1 MVQVISGYGRPHD
14 RCHDRFYRYPHIANV
29 ISQRH
34 FALMIPIPAGCAR
47 FLCYGW
53 IITGVVFVLGLNKN
67 GEDLS
72 GAGLL
77 AIGLGVLGLYVTRPR
92 KD

>member
-1 MVQVISGYGRPHD
+1 
-14 RCHDRFYRYPHIANV
+14 
-29 ISQRH
+29 
-34 FALMIPIPAGCAR
+34 MIRLPVGCAR

-53 IITGVVFVLGLNKN
+53 IITGVVFLLGLNKN

-72 GAGLL
+72 GAGML
-77 AIGLGVLGLYVTRPR
+77 ALGAGLLGLYVTRPR

>member
-1 MVQVISGYGRPHD
+1 
-14 RCHDRFYRYPHIANV
+14 
-29 ISQRH
+29 
-34 FALMIPIPAGCAR
+34 MIPIPAGCAR

-53 IITGVVFVLGLNKN
+53 IITGVVFVLGLN
-67 GEDLS
+67 
-72 GAGLL
+72 

>member
-1 MVQVISGYGRPHD
+1 
-14 RCHDRFYRYPHIANV
+14 
-29 ISQRH
+29 
-34 FALMIPIPAGCAR
+34 MIPIPAGCAR

-53 IITGVVFVLGLNKN
+53 ITTGILFLLGVNKN

-72 GAGLL
+72 GAG
-77 AIGLGVLGLYVTRPR
+77 AFAVITGLLGLYVTRPR

>member
-1 MVQVISGYGRPHD
+1 
-14 RCHDRFYRYPHIANV
+14 
-29 ISQRH
+29 
-34 FALMIPIPAGCAR
+34 MIPIPAGCAR

-53 IITGVVFVLGLNKN
+53 IITGVCFVLGLNKN

>member
-1 MVQVISGYGRPHD
+1 MHGEQIDVVILE
-14 RCHDRFYRYPHIANV
+14 
-29 ISQRH
+29 
-34 FALMIPIPAGCAR
+34 ALVAALAELPVEQGE
-47 FLCYGW
+47 
-53 IITGVVFVLGLNKN
+53 VFVLGLNKN

-72 GAGLL
+72 GAGLI

>member
-1 MVQVISGYGRPHD
+1 MSSIA
-14 RCHDRFYRYPHIANV
+14 RFASHTFPPSLTEDI
-29 ISQRH
+29 
-34 FALMIPIPAGCAR
+34 FTMIPIPAGCAR

-72 GAGLL
+72 GAGLM

>member
-1 MVQVISGYGRPHD
+1 
-14 RCHDRFYRYPHIANV
+14 
-29 ISQRH
+29 
-34 FALMIPIPAGCAR
+34 MIPIPAGCAR

-53 IITGVVFVLGLNKN
+53 IITGIVFVLGLNKN

-72 GAGLL
+72 GAGLM
-77 AIGLGVLGLYVTRPR
+77 AIGLGVLALYVTRPR

>member
-1 MVQVISGYGRPHD
+1 
-14 RCHDRFYRYPHIANV
+14 
-29 ISQRH
+29 
-34 FALMIPIPAGCAR
+34 MIPIPAGCAR

-53 IITGVVFVLGLNKN
+53 IITGVSFVLGLNKN

-72 GAGLL
+72 GAGLI

>member
-1 MVQVISGYGRPHD
+1 MSSIA
-14 RCHDRFYRYPHIANV
+14 RFASHTFPPSLTEDI
-29 ISQRH
+29 
-34 FALMIPIPAGCAR
+34 FTMIPIPAGCAR

>member
-1 MVQVISGYGRPHD
+1 MSSIA
-14 RCHDRFYRYPHIANV
+14 RFASHTFPPSLTEDI
-29 ISQRH
+29 
-34 FALMIPIPAGCAR
+34 FTMIPIPAGCAR

-53 IITGVVFVLGLNKN
+53 IITGVCFLLGMHKG

>member
-1 MVQVISGYGRPHD
+1 
-14 RCHDRFYRYPHIANV
+14 
-29 ISQRH
+29 
-34 FALMIPIPAGCAR
+34 MIRIPSGCAR

-53 IITGVVFVLGLNKN
+53 IITGVVFVLGLNRT

-72 GAGLL
+72 GGGLI

>member
-1 MVQVISGYGRPHD
+1 
-14 RCHDRFYRYPHIANV
+14 
-29 ISQRH
+29 
-34 FALMIPIPAGCAR
+34 MIPIPAGCAR

-53 IITGVVFVLGLNKN
+53 IITGVCFVLGVNKG

-72 GAGLL
+72 GAGLM

>member
-1 MVQVISGYGRPHD
+1 MRPGLSSGSVP
-14 RCHDRFYRYPHIANV
+14 IAS
-29 ISQRH
+29 IITRQYK
-34 FALMIPIPAGCAR
+34 ALMIPIPAGCAR

-72 GAGLL
+72 GAGLI

>member
-1 MVQVISGYGRPHD
+1 
-14 RCHDRFYRYPHIANV
+14 
-29 ISQRH
+29 
-34 FALMIPIPAGCAR
+34 
-47 FLCYGW
+47 
-53 IITGVVFVLGLNKN
+53 VLGLNRT

-72 GAGLL
+72 GGGLI

>member
-1 MVQVISGYGRPHD
+1 MRPNT
-14 RCHDRFYRYPHIANV
+14 RLGLAPWGAAIANV
-29 ISQRH
+29 TSRR
-34 FALMIPIPAGCAR
+34 FKDYMIPIPAGCAR

-53 IITGVVFVLGLNKN
+53 IITGVCFVLGLNKN

-72 GAGLL
+72 GAGLM

>member
-1 MVQVISGYGRPHD
+1 
-14 RCHDRFYRYPHIANV
+14 
-29 ISQRH
+29 
-34 FALMIPIPAGCAR
+34 MIPIPTGCAR

-53 IITGVVFVLGLNKN
+53 IITGILFLLGVNKN

-72 GAGLL
+72 GAGVF
-77 AIGLGVLGLYVTRPR
+77 AVITGLLGLYVTRPR

>member
-1 MVQVISGYGRPHD
+1 MRPGLSSGSVP
-14 RCHDRFYRYPHIANV
+14 IAS
-29 ISQRH
+29 IITRQYK
-34 FALMIPIPAGCAR
+34 ALMIPIPAGCAR

-53 IITGVVFVLGLNKN
+53 IITGVCFVLGMHKG

-72 GAGLL
+72 GAGLM

>member
-1 MVQVISGYGRPHD
+1 
-14 RCHDRFYRYPHIANV
+14 
-29 ISQRH
+29 
-34 FALMIPIPAGCAR
+34 
-47 FLCYGW
+47 
-53 IITGVVFVLGLNKN
+53 VLGLNKN

-72 GAGLL
+72 GAGLI

>member
-1 MVQVISGYGRPHD
+1 
-14 RCHDRFYRYPHIANV
+14 
-29 ISQRH
+29 
-34 FALMIPIPAGCAR
+34 MIPIPTGCAR

-53 IITGVVFVLGLNKN
+53 IITGICFLLGMNKN

-77 AIGLGVLGLYVTRPR
+77 GLGAGLFGLYVTRPR

>member
-1 MVQVISGYGRPHD
+1 
-14 RCHDRFYRYPHIANV
+14 
-29 ISQRH
+29 
-34 FALMIPIPAGCAR
+34 MIPIPAGCAR

-53 IITGVVFVLGLNKN
+53 IITGTCFVLGMHK
-67 GEDLS
+67 GSEDLS
-72 GAGLL
+72 GAGLM

>member
-1 MVQVISGYGRPHD
+1 
-14 RCHDRFYRYPHIANV
+14 
-29 ISQRH
+29 
-34 FALMIPIPAGCAR
+34 MIPIPAGCAR

-72 GAGLL
+72 WTNTGSGRTM
-77 AIGLGVLGLYVTRPR
+77 GWGVTKNAR
-92 KD
+92 KARVYLRWHEGTA